1 MALVPSVHPVRQP
14 PVPDA
19 LPAPDSPTDPARG
32 DIPPRSLREQAGNA
46 LRALIHR
53 LRSVDGL
60 VWGAL
65 LLALVG
71 WFVWD
76 QRADVRHT
84 IRVLRGA
91 NGWWLAAMV
100 VTALALHLT
109 FALIQSSLLKAL
121 GHRIPLWPSVTTYVE
136 RQTIATVVPFG
147 QAPSFVL
154 LVRRFARYGVTQDD
168 AIYAGILASIIGYA
182 SFALFLL
189 PIMVW
194 LGLSGRVTRA
204 ILVAAVV
211 LIAVVLLLAMAG
223 IQVLRGRRLPAP
235 IAARVPD
242 RVQAFVETARGHRL
256 RVRHV
261 VPAFLWAF
269 LGDALGVA
277 TLFLA
282 LRAVG
287 SEPSPG
293 VAVAGYTVGTLFML
307 VAPLFQGLGVVE
319 LSMTLLLQQLGV
331 PPAHALG
338 ATLLYRVADVWLPV
352 LFGIAVQ
359 GRTQRAVTGI
369 PARLPA
375 LWTGFSGVVSILS
388 VMPHPVHHTMRPH
401 GGEAEFATFTL
412 VNASRSITVGIG
424 FLLILLSYGL
434 WRRRRTAWLVAVVL
448 TAFAIGTHTG
458 KGHDPLATAVA
469 VVNLALLLMYM
480 NRFTVRSDP
489 PTLRR
494 GLIVCATMLAAALAY
509 GVFSLWILDKRQFG
523 IEFSLWGAIAQ
534 SLELYFGLDSA
545 GLVPRT
551 PYAHWLVDSF
561 HLIGAL
567 TVAVL
572 AFSLLRPYVW
582 RHRTLPAERARARE
596 LIQRYGDSS
605 EDVFK
610 AWHDK
615 SFFFG
620 SHGQSV
626 IGYGVSS
633 GVALVLGD
641 PVAADATTFDRS
653 LREFLDFCDLNGW
666 SPAFHHATPQHMDAY
681 RRAGLVSVRIGAE
694 AVVNVE
700 TFSTA
705 GKHGKGFR
713 NLLSRFAR
721 EGWSL
726 VEWPPPQTDEHMR
739 ELRSV
744 SDEWLTLEG
753 RRERGFTLGAWED
766 AYIRDSTILAV
777 QHEDGRVAAFVNL
790 IHDGAPGEMTFDLMR
805 HRVDAP
811 NGAMDFV
818 MLSMIE
824 YARAQGF
831 HALSLGMVPF
841 AETPSDEDEGV
852 RQQALALLT
861 RNFDRIFAAT
871 TLFAYKDKFDPRWD
885 PRYLVYK
892 SDAALPAIG
901 LAIARLSERPFAH
914 GETTDDDGA
923 AFDPAAS
930 STVPPNV
937 PALEE
942 SDPDDRDRTRVSAP
956 APGPAR

>member
-1 MALVPSVHPVRQP
+1 MDEPSASRRSIGRQIA
-14 PVPDA
+14 D
-19 LPAPDSPTDPARG
+19 G
-32 DIPPRSLREQAGNA
+32 
-46 LRALIHR
+46 LRAFIHR
-53 LRSVDGL
+53 LRSVDGI
-60 VWGAL
+60 VWGGL
-65 LLALVG
+65 LLILVG

-91 NGWWLAAMV
+91 NGWWLAAMFLA
-100 VTALALHLT
+100 ALALHMT
-109 FALIQSSLLKAL
+109 FALTQTSLLKVL
-121 GHRIPLWPSVTTYVE
+121 GHRIPLWPSITTYVE
-136 RQTIATVVPFG
+136 RQTVSTVVPFG

-154 LVRRFARYGVTQDD
+154 LVKRFAKYGVTQDD
-168 AIYAGILASIIGYA
+168 AIYSGILYSIIGYA

-194 LGLSGRVTRA
+194 LGLSGRVTQA
-204 ILVAAVV
+204 V
-211 LIAVVLLLAMAG
+211 LIAAIILIVVVVLLATGG
-223 IQVLRGRRLPAP
+223 IQVLRGKRLPAP
-235 IAARVPD
+235 IEGRIPD
-242 RVQAFVETARGHRL
+242 RVHAFVETARGHRL
-256 RVRHV
+256 GFWHV
-261 VPAFLWAF
+261 LPSFLWAF
-269 LGDALGVA
+269 LGDALGVL
-277 TLFLA
+277 TLYLA

-287 SEPSPG
+287 NDPSIG
-293 VAVAGYTVGTLFML
+293 VAVAGYTIGTLFML

-352 LFGIAVQ
+352 LFGVAVQ
-359 GRTQRAVTGI
+359 GRTQRAVTGL

-375 LWTGFSGVVSILS
+375 LWTGFNGIVSILS
-388 VMPHPVHHTMRPH
+388 VMPHPVHHTLKPH

-412 VNASRSITVGIG
+412 VNASRSITLGVG

-434 WRRRRTAWLVAVVL
+434 WRRRRAAWLIAVVL
-448 TAFAIGTHTG
+448 TAAIVGAHFG
-458 KGHDPLATAVA
+458 KGHDHLATAVA
-469 VVNLALLLMYM
+469 IVNLILLLIY
-480 NRFTVRSDP
+480 NSRFTVRSDP

-494 GLIVCATMLAAALAY
+494 GLIVCATMLVAALAY
-509 GVFSLWILDKRQFG
+509 GVFSLWILDKHQFG
-523 IEFSLWGAIAQ
+523 VEFSLRDAIEQ

-567 TVAVL
+567 TALVL
-572 AFSLLRPYVW
+572 AWALLRPYVW
-582 RHRTLPAERARARE
+582 RHRTVPAERARARD
-596 LIQRYGDSS
+596 LIVRYGDSS

-610 AWHDK
+610 YWHDK

-620 SHGQSV
+620 SHGQGV
-626 IGYGVSS
+626 VGYGVSS

-641 PVAADATTFDRS
+641 PVAADDEAFDRV
-653 LREFLDFCDLNGW
+653 LQEFLDYCDLNGW
-666 SPAFHHATPQHMDAY
+666 SPAFHHGTPRRLEAY
-681 RRAGLVSVRIGAE
+681 HRAGLVSVRIGAE
-694 AVVNVE
+694 AVVDVD

-713 NLLSRFAR
+713 NLLSRFRR

-726 VEWPPPQTDEHMR
+726 VEWLPPQSDERMR
-739 ELRSV
+739 ELKAV

-777 QHEDGRVAAFVNL
+777 QHQDGQVAAFVNL

-824 YARAQGF
+824 YARAHGF

-841 AETPSDEDEGV
+841 ADTPADEDEGV
-852 RQQALALLT
+852 RQQALSLLT

-885 PRYLVYK
+885 PRYLVYR

-914 GETTDDDGA
+914 GTEDDDGA

-930 STVPPNV
+930 STVPPDA

-942 SDPDDRDRTRVSAP
+942 ADSDDRPDRPATPSP

>member
-1 MALVPSVHPVRQP
+1 MPDDTQLLPPGID
-14 PVPDA
+14 PVPAADE
-19 LPAPDSPTDPARG
+19 APT
-32 DIPPRSLREQAGNA
+32 PRRSIGQQIGEA
-46 LRALIHR
+46 LRAFIRR
-53 LRSVDGL
+53 LRSIDGII
-60 VWGAL
+60 WGVL
-65 LLALVG
+65 LLILVG

-76 QRADVRHT
+76 QRADVEHT

-91 NGWWLAAMV
+91 NGWWLGAMFLAA
-100 VTALALHLT
+100 LGLHMT
-109 FALIQSSLLKAL
+109 FAMTQTSLLKVL
-121 GHRIPLWPSVTTYVE
+121 GHRIPLWPSITTYVE
-136 RQTIATVVPFG
+136 RQTVSTVVPFG

-154 LVRRFARYGVTQDD
+154 LVKRFARYGVTQDD
-168 AIYAGILASIIGYA
+168 AIYSGILYSIIGYA

-194 LGLSGRVTRA
+194 LGLSGRVTQA
-204 ILVAAVV
+204 ILVAAII
-211 LIAVVLLLAMAG
+211 LIVVVLLLASGG
-223 IQVLRGRRLPAP
+223 IQVLRGKRLPAA
-235 IAARVPD
+235 IEERIPD
-242 RVQAFVETARGHRL
+242 RVHAFVETARGHHL
-256 RVRHV
+256 RFWHV
-261 VPAFLWAF
+261 VPSFLWAF
-269 LGDALGVA
+269 LGDAMGVA
-277 TLFLA
+277 TLYLA

-287 SEPSPG
+287 HDPSIG
-293 VAVAGYTVGTLFML
+293 VAVAGYTIGTLFML

-331 PPAHALG
+331 PPAQALG

-352 LFGIAVQ
+352 IFGVAVQ

-375 LWTGFSGVVSILS
+375 LWTGFSGVISILS
-388 VMPHPVHHTMRPH
+388 VMPQPVHHTIRPH

-412 VNASRSITVGIG
+412 VNASRSITLGLG
-424 FLLILLSYGL
+424 FLLILLAYGL
-434 WRRRRTAWLVAVVL
+434 WRRRRAAWIVTVVL
-448 TAFAIGTHTG
+448 TAFVIGAHIG
-458 KGHDPLATAVA
+458 KGHDHLATGVA
-469 VVNLALLLMYM
+469 IVNLALLLIYS
-480 NRFTVRSDP
+480 NRFTVRADP

-494 GLIVCATMLAAALAY
+494 GLTVCGTMLIVAMAY
-509 GVFSLWILDKRQFG
+509 GVFSLWILDKHQFG
-523 IEFSLWGAIAQ
+523 VEFSMWGAITQ

-572 AFSLLRPYVW
+572 AYALLRPYVW
-582 RHRTLPAERARARE
+582 RHRTVPAERARARD
-596 LIQRYGDSS
+596 LILQYGDSS

-610 AWHDK
+610 YWHDK
-615 SFFFG
+615 SFSFD
-620 SHGQSV
+620 SRGQGV

-641 PVAADATTFDRS
+641 PVAANDEAFDRV
-653 LREFLDFCDLNGW
+653 LREFLDYCDLNGW
-666 SPAFHHATPQHMDAY
+666 NPAFHHATPPRMDAY

-694 AVVNVE
+694 AVVNVD

-713 NLLSRFAR
+713 NLLSRFTR

-726 VEWPPPQTDEHMR
+726 VEWPAPQTDEHMR
-739 ELRSV
+739 ELKSV

-766 AYIRDSTILAV
+766 AYVRDSTILAV
-777 QHEDGRVAAFVNL
+777 QHEDGQVAAFVNL

-818 MLSMIE
+818 MLSMIA
-824 YARAQGF
+824 YARTHGF

-841 AETPSDEDEGV
+841 ADTPTDEDEGM
-852 RQQALALLT
+852 RQQALSLLT

-885 PRYLVYK
+885 ARYLVYK

-901 LAIARLSERPFAH
+901 LAITRLSERPFAH
-914 GETTDDDGA
+914 GVPGEDGA
-923 AFDPAAS
+923 AFDSAAS
-930 STVPPNV
+930 SIVPPDV
-937 PALEE
+937 PAIE
-942 SDPDDRDRTRVSAP
+942 DADADDGASGAVAEPVR
-956 APGPAR
+956 